1 MKEFIGRVF
10 RIYPGEM
17 RLVLIMGFL
26 LLSNDMARQTSG
38 IVGISDFLDEGGINQ
53 ILLVKAIDGV
63 LIILTSALASLF
75 VDRFNR
81 IQLLRWTAFTFALV
95 FILLGVI
102 SFVVPAWLSAAILFI
117 MSQQQWL
124 IFPLI
129 FWVLGNDIFNM
140 AQTKRLFP
148 VIGSWSFVGKVL
160 GIGVALAPAF
170 ALRFGIGSYGALTFE
185 MVVIFNTAIYLL
197 AFLLITVGLGNIE
210 LRKTTQR
217 KETLT
222 QTLTEGAGFAR
233 QVPSFG
239 FLALGIVALMIIDL
253 ITEFRL
259 FVVTKTAIPD
269 AVEYQRFYSLYLLA
283 AAVLSFLVQS
293 FLTVRIIDKMQL
305 KDSFLL
311 TPLVALGS
319 VLVMIIWPGFF
330 TVVGSVLILKIFRN
344 TLDSTTRKSF
354 QALVPAEFRGRV
366 SLFMDNYLPAT
377 GTILGCI
384 FAGIVVFVGILTSST
399 SYFYIY
405 LAIAAV
411 AGVVQL
417 WAIFRM
423 RAVYD
428 SSMLNWRLKRRGRR
442 GLTGVMKKLDI

>member
-1 MKEFIGRVF
+1 MKEFIRRVF
-10 RIYPGEM
+10 GIYPGEM
-17 RLVLIMGFL
+17 RLVVIMGL
-26 LLSNDMARQTSG
+26 LLLGNDMARQTSG

-63 LIILTSALASLF
+63 LIIVTSALASLF

-81 IQLLRWTAFTFALV
+81 NQLLRWTSFTFALI
-95 FILLGVI
+95 FILLGLI
-102 SFVVPAWLSAAILFI
+102 SFVTPAWLGAAILFI

-160 GIGVALAPAF
+160 GIGVALLPAL

-185 MVVIFNTAIYLL
+185 MVVIFNTAVYML
-197 AFLLITVGLGNIE
+197 AFLLITIGLSKIE

-222 QTLTEGAGFAR
+222 QTLTEGADFAR
-233 QVPSFG
+233 RVPSFG
-239 FLALGIVALMIIDL
+239 YLALGIVALMIVDL
-253 ITEFRL
+253 TTEFRL

-269 AVEYQRFYSLYLLA
+269 AAAYQRFYSLYLLA
-283 AAVLSFLVQS
+283 AAVISFLVQS
-293 FLTVRIIDKMQL
+293 FLTARMINKFQL
-305 KDSFLL
+305 KDSFLIV
-311 TPLVALGS
+311 PIIALGT

-366 SLFMDNYLPAT
+366 SLFMDNYLPAL

-384 FAGIVVFVGILTSST
+384 LTGAVVIVGVMMRSSA
-399 SYFYIY
+399 YFYVY
-405 LAIAAV
+405 LGIAAV
-411 AGVVQL
+411 AAVVEI
-417 WAIFRM
+417 WAIIKM
-423 RAVYD
+423 RSVYD
-428 SSMLNWRLKRRGRR
+428 SSMLNWRLKRRQRR
-442 GLTGVMKKLDI
+442 GLTGVMKKLDL